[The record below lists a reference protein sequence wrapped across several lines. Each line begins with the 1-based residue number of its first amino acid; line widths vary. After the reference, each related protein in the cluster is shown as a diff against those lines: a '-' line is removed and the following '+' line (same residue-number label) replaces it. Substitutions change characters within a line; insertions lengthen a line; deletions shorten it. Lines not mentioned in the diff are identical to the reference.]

1 MDDNDF
7 DSSLKSKFENYE
19 FSGPVPNALDRFHS
33 RLASYPSIP
42 WHTLYRTEIFVAAT
56 FILFTLLNS
65 LFYLNLDRKGNSSAE
80 LKSNKKEIIDSLL
93 LVIDRLKVKQPA
105 SVFIIDPS
113 AKTKKEMSRTPAV
126 DQAVEMRNASAL
138 STGSKFHLGS
148 VSSLPKSIYDRLTEE
163 GVLETEDGEAFLVI
177 TDRVKQI
184 RHQAYSF
191 EPISIIGTGEIDS
204 ASAPQGTN
212 SIKLR
217 KATIANNLSSKMVN
231 KMEDHAYTAGMGIGL
246 APHVDLV
253 AGVFSQGSGGLLP
266 RAGLTAEWIVSP
278 HWSLETSLD
287 YINTKVTTDKN
298 FQSFYLPHQK
308 PELGGLEN
316 VQLNAHLLSMPINL
330 KYRWWLTRK
339 QLLVMKAGYS
349 PYLVLRNQYIYTY
362 PEQPPNSDLSISTVE
377 QVDQLKFNGGT
388 LNLAVGI
395 NRLTKKKNFFEVALF
410 YEHSVG
416 NFGDQKLAMQLFG
429 VRTAYSIKLR

>member
-42 WHTLYRTEIFVAAT
+42 WRTLYRTEIFVAAS

-80 LKSNKKEIIDSLL
+80 LKRNKMEIIDSLL

-113 AKTKKEMSRTPAV
+113 AKTKKEMSTSAM
-126 DQAVEMRNASAL
+126 DQTVEMRNAPAL
-138 STGSKFHLGS
+138 NTDYRFHMGP

-163 GVLETEDGEAFLVI
+163 GVLETENGEAFLIV

-191 EPISIIGTGEIDS
+191 DPIAIIGTGEIDS
-204 ASAPQGTN
+204 VSAPPGT
-212 SIKLR
+212 SHLKLR
-217 KATIANNLSSKMVN
+217 KAPTANLTSKMVN
-231 KMEDHAYTAGMGIGL
+231 KMEDHAYTAGIGIGL

-266 RAGLTAEWIVSP
+266 RAGVTAEWVVSP

-298 FQSFYLPHQK
+298 FQSFYLPNQK

-316 VQLNAHLLSMPINL
+316 VQLNAHLLAMPINL

-349 PYLVLRNQYIYTY
+349 PYLALRNQYIYTY
-362 PEQPPNSDLSISTVE
+362 PEQPPNSDLTISTVE

-410 YEHSVG
+410 YEHSIG